1 MVVES
6 GRNPKLRKV
15 KYHYQ
20 SMIHSHVA
28 EEIKKKVGE
37 GFIRKDVD
45 VGGLALALVALYD
58 GLALNRTLGVSESDN
73 KKAWV
78 VMVQAAINGLS

>member
-1 MVVES
+1 
-6 GRNPKLRKV
+6 
-15 KYHYQ
+15 
-20 SMIHSHVA
+20 
-28 EEIKKKVGE
+28 
-37 GFIRKDVD
+37 
-45 VGGLALALVALYD
+45 VALYD